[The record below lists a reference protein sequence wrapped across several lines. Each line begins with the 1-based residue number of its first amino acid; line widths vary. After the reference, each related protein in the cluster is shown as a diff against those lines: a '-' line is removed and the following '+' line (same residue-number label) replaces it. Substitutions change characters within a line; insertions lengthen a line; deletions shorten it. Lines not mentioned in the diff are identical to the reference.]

1 MILKDELNCD
11 FEEIYYNQS
20 PEKPR
25 NNSFIDSEDKTEL
38 IIDVPKSDIDV
49 SKSDIKPLAESD
61 CSVTVQLFAKPEY
74 YSVGSAINI
83 GKRKYQQDSVVISNN
98 DFTNPCKSNKVFA
111 VLSDGMGGLN
121 GGEKASYICTSQM
134 LESYGMWDKI
144 LDYPSFIKQ
153 NLVDIDSEIFSLK
166 NDKGDPLGAG
176 ATIVCCAIEEDNM
189 YWATVGDSHIYH
201 INSQGIKQLNKDHNY
216 KLQLDQMVQNG
227 EITAAMA
234 ESNAQKEAL
243 ISYMGIGGLSMIDQ
257 NIQPIQLEQ
266 NDIILLCSDGL
277 YRVLSEEEI
286 FSIVTNEKT
295 DIPLLANM
303 LINHAIDKQ
312 YKYQDNISAILI
324 KKI

>member
-1 MILKDELNCD
+1 MKDELNYA

-20 PEKPR
+20 PKKSKKR
-25 NNSFIDSEDKTEL
+25 NKGFINSEDKTEL
-38 IIDVPKSDIDV
+38 VIDVPKSEA
-49 SKSDIKPLAESD
+49 KPLVEPD
-61 CSVTVQLFAKPEY
+61 QNITVQLIAKPEF

-98 DFTNPCKSNKVFA
+98 DFTNPCKNNKVFA
-111 VLSDGMGGLN
+111 VLSDGMGGMN

-134 LESYGMWDKI
+134 LENYGMWDQI

-153 NLVDIDSEIFSLK
+153 NLVNIDSEIFSLK
-166 NDKGDPLGAG
+166 DDRGNPLGAG
-176 ATIVCCAIEEDNM
+176 ATIVCCAIENDNM

-201 INSQGIKQLNKDHNY
+201 INSQGIKQLNQEHNY

-227 EITAAMA
+227 EITAVMA
-234 ESNAQKEAL
+234 ETNTQKEAL
-243 ISYMGIGGLSMIDQ
+243 ISYMGIGGLPMIDQ

-266 NDIILLCSDGL
+266 NDIVLLCSDGL
-277 YRVLSEEEI
+277 YRVLSDEEI
-286 FSIVTNEKT
+286 YSIVTNNKT
-295 DIPLLANM
+295 DIPLLANI

-312 YKYQDNISAILI
+312 YKFQDNISAILI